1 MSEISPSSTPSPEV
15 KRQILPLPLQEQL
28 LRCRLILKSPVSA
41 LTVWEQLLSAEDRA
55 FLGGNMEDC
64 YRSLGTVGMWMKLKG
79 VSELRAS
86 VDLALELDHIT
97 SGTHKRLLREIGES
111 ETNHVRVLP
120 VWNQDTGE
128 LRFGDQVV
136 RRVRSRTRAD
146 NIVRILDAFQED
158 GWPDRIDD
166 PLPGGTDSQRL
177 REAVRTLN
185 QDLEKI
191 RFRADGTGTGIVWE
205 TAQTRA
211 TPAPGT

>member
-1 MSEISPSSTPSPEV
+1 M
-15 KRQILPLPLQEQL
+15 
-28 LRCRLILKSPVSA
+28 
-41 LTVWEQLLSAEDRA
+41 
-55 FLGGNMEDC
+55 
-64 YRSLGTVGMWMKLKG
+64 
-79 VSELRAS
+79 
-86 VDLALELDHIT
+86 
-97 SGTHKRLLREIGES
+97 LREIGES

-166 PLPGGTDSQRL
+166 PLPGGSDSQRL

-185 QDLEKI
+185 QDLERI
-191 RFRADGTGTGIVWE
+191 RFRADGTGTGIAWE
-205 TAQTRA
+205 TAQARA